1 MRKIEQQ
8 MNSAIANG
16 INWASGNTQVTHV
29 DGIAKVYLHG
39 HNIANI
45 DLSIPAQVDGA
56 IEMFSCGWRTVTTK
70 SRLNAILQGFT
81 FSGKAQI
88 FQKDFTWYVGTLN
101 QPFYEGCVI

>member
-1 MRKIEQQ
+1 MRKIEEQ

-16 INWASGNTQVTHV
+16 INWTSGNTQVTHV
-29 DGIAKVYLHG
+29 DGTAKVYLHG

-45 DLSIPAQVDGA
+45 ADGA

-88 FQKDFTWYVGTLN
+88 FLKDFTWYVGTLH